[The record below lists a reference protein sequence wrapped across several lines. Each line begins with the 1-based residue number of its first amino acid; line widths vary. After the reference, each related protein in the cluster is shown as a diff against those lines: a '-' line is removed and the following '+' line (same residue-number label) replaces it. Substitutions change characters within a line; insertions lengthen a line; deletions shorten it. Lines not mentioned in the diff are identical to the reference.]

1 MAKKKSKR
9 VNFSK
14 YKPIHDRRFNPA
26 YMEEIQ
32 DSLINRGY
40 GEAQRLAVLS
50 SLLHESGG
58 DPKAVDAT
66 GKFSGIAQWE
76 KSRHPGS
83 IKLSKQITKFLN
95 DMESTEDSSNWTH
108 GGSGVPF
115 IKNAEMGFNSFWNST
130 DPYEAALYLNK
141 GNIRPAEEQSRI
153 NRAQEAANMSKHMFN
168 IGGPIVAPA
177 GLSTPREVALD
188 AVLLNGKQNAAKS
201 AGNSIS
207 SSQVL
212 GAASGALQG
221 TLGMASAIK
230 DISTVKD
237 TSGYENQLTDVSNTT
252 FTANN
257 SSDLLNQINSQN
269 TINEISYEDIA
280 GTKQE
285 NLKSA
290 GKAVGSGASAGAAI
304 GSLFG
309 PVGTAIGAGAGA
321 LVGGLSSWLGNSAK
335 KREAERIQ
343 EELNQERLEAI
354 NNRQANLNVAASNL
368 QQDNA
373 ANALI
378 NYAAEG
384 GPLFN
389 EFSNGITIIN
399 EGGSHSENPH
409 EGVQV
414 GVDTEGIP
422 NLVEEGEV
430 IFNDYVFSNRL
441 KVDKNVRNKYK
452 LRDTKELTFAD
463 AAKDIQKM
471 SEEMPNDPVVRRT
484 TELRLNQL
492 MQEQEMVRQKRNRNE
507 ENNQFSFGGYKR
519 YLERNGITLGNNVT
533 KDNYKNQDNFIDY
546 KNYVK
551 NRNSDKASLSMQ
563 TAPIFGSLVAVGK
576 DIFGGNKL
584 DYTNVDKYET
594 AINEAYNPI
603 EARTLSDY
611 IEYNP
616 YDISF
621 GLNKLSASQAAS
633 RRALANTTNNPAAL
647 RSAILA
653 SDYNYGNQIGEEL
666 RRAQEYNDAN
676 RRMVADFN
684 RGTNQFNAQAINDAN
699 QFNALQAANKATALG
714 QVAQW
719 RDQIYN
725 TNRAEK
731 SGNLTGLY
739 EGIAGL
745 GETFMNLKDR
755 RWLMDNGII
764 VGSDGK
770 IIQLPNNEKTNSA
783 LKSYSP
789 YKLRELQFPNAP
801 TLSFDM
807 DNFESKYG
815 KYKKPA
821 IKSKGGKIKR
831 TKNKRRLS

>member
-14 YKPIHDRRFNPA
+14 YKPIYDRRFNPA

-83 IKLSKQITKFLN
+83 TKLSKQITKFLN

-141 GNIRPAEEQSRI
+141 GNIRPAEEQARI

-177 GLSTPREVALD
+177 GLPTPREVALD

-252 FTANN
+252 FTANS

-269 TINEISYEDIA
+269 TIDEISYEDIA

-290 GKAVGSGASAGAAI
+290 EKAVGSGASAGAAI

-321 LVGGLSSWLGNSAK
+321 LVGGLSSWIGNSAK

-441 KVDKNVRNKYK
+441 KVDKSVRTKYK

-507 ENNQFSFGGYKR
+507 ENNQFSLGGQKKAYEKWKGEPAEKGFR
-519 YLERNGITLGNNVT
+519 
-533 KDNYKNQDNFIDY
+533 KDSEWL
-546 KNYVK
+546 
-551 NRNSDKASLSMQ
+551 NSDAYADFISSRNNSWKDLGIGTMQ
-563 TAPIFGSLVAVGK
+563 AAPIFGSLVAVGN
-576 DIFGGNKL
+576 DIFGGNKP

-603 EARTLSDY
+603 ETRTLSDY

-684 RGTNQFNAQAINDAN
+684 RGTNQFNAQAINAAN
-699 QFNALQAANKATALG
+699 QFNAQQAANKATALG

-725 TNRAEK
+725 ANRAEK
-731 SGNLTGLY
+731 SANLTGLY
-739 EGIAGL
+739 EGLAGL

-755 RWLMDNGII
+755 KYLMDNGII

-770 IIQLPNNEKTNSA
+770 IIQLPKDKDNSDNNSA
-783 LKSYSP
+783 
-789 YKLRELQFPNAP
+789 F
-801 TLSFDM
+801 
-807 DNFESKYG
+807 
-815 KYKKPA
+815 
-821 IKSKGGKIKR
+821 GGKINKTKR
-831 TKNKRRLS
+831 RRLS